1 MEYSI
6 QIIEKPDWVSWDEIH
21 EVLWESHAENRE
33 KDIINSFPLLS
44 GDELRKFVGDK
55 GKMFVAMDGKKVVG
69 TAAVL
74 IINNKRWYSQGDY
87 AYVCLGAVLTEY
99 RKRRAYFLLEKATE
113 VYSKSL
119 CSLLIADMH
128 ENNLTIQKLRLREGF
143 QHVAYKACKDH
154 YNVVMAKWFNGCPYP
169 QWYIKFRFQLSKLY
183 LRTRFKMVPGK
194 GKVKRFGI

>member
-33 KDIINSFPLLS
+33 KDIINSFPSLS

-74 IINNKRWYSQGDY
+74 IINNKR
-87 AYVCLGAVLTEY
+87 
-99 RKRRAYFLLEKATE
+99 
-113 VYSKSL
+113 
-119 CSLLIADMH
+119 
-128 ENNLTIQKLRLREGF
+128 
-143 QHVAYKACKDH
+143 
-154 YNVVMAKWFNGCPYP
+154 
-169 QWYIKFRFQLSKLY
+169 
-183 LRTRFKMVPGK
+183 
-194 GKVKRFGI
+194 

>member
-33 KDIINSFPLLS
+33 KDIINSFPSLS

-87 AYVCLGAVLTEY
+87 AYVCLGAVLPEY
-99 RKRRAYFLLEKATE
+99 RQRRAYFLLEKATE

-119 CSLLIADMH
+119 CS
-128 ENNLTIQKLRLREGF
+128 EFNL
-143 QHVAYKACKDH
+143 
-154 YNVVMAKWFNGCPYP
+154 
-169 QWYIKFRFQLSKLY
+169 
-183 LRTRFKMVPGK
+183 
-194 GKVKRFGI
+194 